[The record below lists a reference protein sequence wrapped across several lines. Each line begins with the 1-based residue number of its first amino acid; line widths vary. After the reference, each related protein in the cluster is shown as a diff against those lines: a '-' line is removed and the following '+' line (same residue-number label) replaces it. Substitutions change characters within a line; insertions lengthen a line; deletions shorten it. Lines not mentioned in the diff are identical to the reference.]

1 LTGAAA
7 IIEAAE
13 KRKPFKK
20 VRENYRIDYTTQ
32 ALAFYVREPFISRAS
47 QATMVA
53 GVIRKDMPLIVTS
66 QMPSGGVIFSDGIEK
81 DFLAF
86 DSGTTAT
93 ICVADRHLALVVR
106 A

>member
-1 LTGAAA
+1 
-7 IIEAAE
+7 
-13 KRKPFKK
+13 
-20 VRENYRIDYTTQ
+20 
-32 ALAFYVREPFISRAS
+32 
-47 QATMVA
+47 MVA

-81 DFLAF
+81 DYLAF

-93 ICVADRHLALVVR
+93 ISVADRHLALVVQ